1 MTTSPLRRPLYE
13 GGMSPASA
21 EVSVPRASRGVTVL
35 PELVPWS
42 LLLASDTVAV
52 LESPPPE
59 ETRESHNESS
69 KSFLVSVIPQMESN
83 P

>member
-21 EVSVPRASRGVTVL
+21 ELSILRVSRGVTVL
-35 PELVPWS
+35 PELVPGS
-42 LLLASDTVAV
+42 PLLASDTVAV

-59 ETRESHNESS
+59 KT
-69 KSFLVSVIPQMESN
+69 
-83 P
+83 